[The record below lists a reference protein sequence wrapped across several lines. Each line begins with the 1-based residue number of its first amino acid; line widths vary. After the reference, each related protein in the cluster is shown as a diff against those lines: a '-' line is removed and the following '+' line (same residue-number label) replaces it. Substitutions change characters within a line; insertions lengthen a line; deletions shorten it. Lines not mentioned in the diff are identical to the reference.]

1 MFNKIFQSSGP
12 IGGLGDSAANS
23 QQNLNLV
30 NTGQPSMLEPQRN
43 NLVHATEGSVM
54 GIHQQMSEVS
64 YSPRLYGK
72 DNTQ

>member
-30 NTGQPSMLEPQRN
+30 NTGLPSMLDPQRIIQ
-43 NLVHATEGSVM
+43 ATEGSVIGM
-54 GIHQQMSEVS
+54 HQQMSEVS